1 MFSKGVARDMA
12 ARGRGLLCAFVALGI
27 GSTSCANA
35 TGQVRAQIDDLRLT
49 PIGVGA
55 DRSVAASFDGWIP
68 VSANLFD
75 RSEVVLRISACEAP
89 ERGEMPLYVARPIS
103 RTGGSAS
110 EISGRISAEPGNYW
124 LISGTGP
131 AVRSNIQSG
140 ERICAHL
147 EGILADGRSVIS
159 NSISTVA
166 P

>member
-1 MFSKGVARDMA
+1 MFSNNMAREMATRGVS
-12 ARGRGLLCAFVALGI
+12 LLCAFVVLGL
-27 GSTSCANA
+27 GSTSCAKA
-35 TGQVRAQIDDLRLT
+35 SGPVRAHIDDLRFT
-49 PIGVGA
+49 ASGGGA

-68 VSANLFD
+68 VSSDLFD

-89 ERGEMPLYVARPIS
+89 ERGGMPLYVAHPVARNE
-103 RTGGSAS
+103 GSAS
-110 EISGRISAEPGNYW
+110 EINSRISAGPGNYW
-124 LISGTGP
+124 LISGDGP

-147 EGILADGRSVIS
+147 EGILADGRDVIS